1 MVYVDDDGVR
11 RRHLEGQAMMVY
23 VDDDGVRRRHLTL
36 AIVGPVL
43 NLIVILVMARRRP
56 RWRKA
61 G

>member
-1 MVYVDDDGVR
+1 
-11 RRHLEGQAMMVY
+11 MMVY